1 MNSCLFL
8 GGPNTPNTPGSA
20 NDGQVGFPAPSP
32 KTTDSSS
39 SNMCT
44 SGPGSNKR
52 FPAQSPGPRTPNDPA
67 GTGSCGG
74 GSRFPMPSPQSQQ
87 GMPGAQPGGPRFAGP
102 GAGPRPENPMGGPG
116 GDSNMPLN
124 PSGPPTSK
132 SGGSGPPQHFD
143 PISSLA
149 QMSQSLTNTS
159 SAGK

>member
-1 MNSCLFL
+1 
-8 GGPNTPNTPGSA
+8 
-20 NDGQVGFPAPSP
+20 
-32 KTTDSSS
+32 
-39 SNMCT
+39 MCN

-67 GTGSCGG
+67 GA

-87 GMPGAQPGGPRFAGP
+87 GMPGAQTGGPRFAGP
-102 GAGPRPENPMGGPG
+102 GAGPHPENPMGGTG
-116 GDSNMPLN
+116 ADSNMPLN

-159 SAGK
+159 SAGKRDF